1 MVYTVTFNP
10 ALDYVVQV
18 GDVKLGEINRT
29 IKESIFCGGKGINV
43 SIVLKAFDVT
53 SVALGFIA
61 GFTGKEIEEQVNQA
75 GVATDFVELAKGQ
88 SRINVKVRSRTE
100 TELNAQG
107 PRIEESELQIL
118 YHKIEQLKDGDTLVL
133 AGSIPNSLPSDIYER
148 ILQLNEHKNI
158 RIIVDAT
165 RDLLKNVL
173 RFQPFLIKPNHHELA
188 ELFGVTI
195 TTTKEIIHYAKELQ
209 RLGAQN
215 VIVSMAGEG
224 AVLIDEFGKVHT
236 MGVPKGVVIN
246 SVGAGDSMVAGFLA
260 GYMKYTDYRMALK
273 LGTAAGSA
281 TAFSE
286 GLATK
291 EHIAQL
297 LQDVM

>member
-10 ALDYVVQV
+10 ALDYVVHV
-18 GDVKLGEINRT
+18 DDIKLGEINRT

-75 GVATDFVELAKGQ
+75 GVATDFVVLAKGQ
-88 SRINVKVRSRTE
+88 SRINVKVKSSTE

-107 PRIEESELQIL
+107 PRIEESELLIL
-118 YHKIEQLKDGDTLVL
+118 YHKIEHLKDSDTLVL

-148 ILQLNEHKNI
+148 ILQLIKHKKI

-165 RDLLKNVL
+165 GDLLRNVL

-195 TTTKEIIHYAKELQ
+195 TTTNEIIHYAKELQ

-215 VIVSMAGEG
+215 VLVSMACDG

-236 MGVPKGVVIN
+236 MGVPKGDVIN

-260 GYMKYTDYRMALK
+260 GYMKYADYSIALK

-291 EHIAQL
+291 EHIEQL